1 MLISINI
8 RRKNMAET
16 VLTAIPILIVTL
28 FVILVWTLWRKA
40 QEKKAGFAVVDE
52 RTARNEGKAARIT
65 VMATGYFM
73 LGLLYYV
80 FVSENFE
87 LGLPV
92 LEAAWALIIA
102 VLFNSVMYLG
112 LRWHFE
118 RKVDLV

>member
-1 MLISINI
+1 MVGITLTLIP
-8 RRKNMAET
+8 
-16 VLTAIPILIVTL
+16 VLIVTL
-28 FVILVWTLWRKA
+28 FVIFVWSLWRKN

-80 FVSENFE
+80 FVSENLN
-87 LGLPV
+87 LGLPL

-102 VLFNSVMYLG
+102 VLFNSIMYLG
-112 LRWHFE
+112 LRFYFE
-118 RKVDLV
+118 RKVDLI

>member
-1 MLISINI
+1 MAFPLIP
-8 RRKNMAET
+8 
-16 VLTAIPILIVTL
+16 VLIVTL
-28 FVILVWTLWRKA
+28 FVIFVWSLWRKN

-52 RTARNEGKAARIT
+52 RTARNDGKAARIT
-65 VMATGYFM
+65 VMSTGYFM

-80 FVSENFE
+80 FISENLD
-87 LGLPV
+87 LGLPI

-112 LRWHFE
+112 LRWYFE

>member
-1 MLISINI
+1 
-8 RRKNMAET
+8 MAEMTLT
-16 VLTAIPILIVTL
+16 VIPVLITTLIVI
-28 FVILVWTLWRKA
+28 FVWTLWRKN

-52 RTARNEGKAARIT
+52 RTALNEGKAARIT

-80 FVSENFE
+80 FVSENYE
-87 LGLPV
+87 LGLPI
-92 LEAAWALIIA
+92 LETAWALIIA
-102 VLFNSVMYLG
+102 VLFNSILYIG